1 MQDTKDTPWDSMF
14 IKSEVRAAAIKTPD
28 PEETPDPDPRS
39 YADRVKPQLTIGA
52 TLTFQENLEY
62 IRDWDQKE
70 MLGLIAA
77 GIQLHEV
84 DFDFLDHWRRNYQ
97 VPPVE

>member
-1 MQDTKDTPWDSMF
+1 MEDTFQTPWDSMF
-14 IKSEVRAAAIKTPD
+14 IDPHERAAAIKPPD
-28 PEETPDPDPRS
+28 PEKTPDPDPRF
-39 YADRVKPQLTIGA
+39 RTGRLKPQLTIGA

-62 IRDWDQKE
+62 IRDRDQKE

-84 DFDFLDHWRRNYQ
+84 DFDYLDHWRRNYQ